1 MQQKIKAII
10 NISNNLYSQ
19 NEIQKSI
26 LLNELI
32 YVKGLVG
39 SGKSYRIASLYKNL
53 NLNFFII
60 LNNSEEASYYL
71 NDFENFL
78 PKDEVLFF
86 PSSFKKEAT
95 QEVYE
100 NSNILSRSEVLK
112 KIKNKT
118 KSKLIV
124 SYSEAIFE
132 KIISQNILNKKTLYF
147 DKVKSFSLD
156 SINELLFKLGFNRVP
171 FVSTPGEF
179 SIRGGILDIYSFSYN
194 HPYRLEF
201 FDDKVER
208 ICSFNIETQ
217 ISISAFENITILPN
231 TSNIDFSKKRNSF
244 FDFFPENTVY
254 IFNDF
259 DRTINSLKK
268 LYANAEKLYKSKKT
282 KDYSPETLFIS
293 DNEIID
299 KIKNKNAILF
309 ESSIYIKKLKKIH
322 VKQYPQ
328 PSFNKK
334 FNFLINHL
342 NNNSD
347 KGFKNIIFCSN
358 ENQAKR
364 FHDIFQEMEVNVKY
378 KTIIKPI
385 YKGFEDEEAKIS
397 FFTDHQI
404 FERYHKYKLRN
415 NYSNFQNLSLKEI
428 NKLNKGDYVTHIDHG
443 IGKFAGLLKI
453 KINNSLQESVKIL
466 YGDSDI
472 LYLSIH
478 SLYKIS
484 KYNGKDGAIPKIY
497 KLGSKAWKNLKIKTK
512 KKVKKIAFD
521 LIKLYAK
528 RKEKIGFAFNPDS
541 YLQWELEASF
551 LFEDTPDQTKTTK
564 DVKTDME
571 SPHPMDRLI
580 CGDVGFGKT
589 EIAIRA
595 AFKAVDNNKQVAV
608 LVPTTILA
616 FQHYNSFL
624 ERLKNFP
631 ITIDYLNRF
640 RSSKEKNQISEK
652 LSLGKIDIIIGTH
665 QIVNNINF
673 KDLGLLI
680 VDEEQKFGVSVKEK
694 LRNLKVNVDVLTL
707 TATPIPRTLQFSLI
721 SARDLSII
729 STPPPNRYPIQ
740 TEIIRFDEKIIK
752 DAIVYEMQRGGQVF
766 FIHNLVSNINEVFE
780 FIERLVPDAKIV
792 IGHGQM
798 DGKKL
803 EKTMLEFIKGKH
815 DVLIA
820 TTIIENGLDV
830 PNANTI
836 FINNA
841 NNFGL
846 SDLHQMR
853 GRVGR
858 SNKKAFCYL
867 IAHENS
873 NITKEASKRI
883 KAIEENSNLGSGI
896 NIAMKDLEIR
906 GAGNLLGADQSGFI
920 NEMGFETYQKIL
932 QEAID
937 ELKEKEFKD
946 LYKSEKI
953 DHQYYV
959 KDIQIDTDLEI
970 LIPDDYISDTSERLS
985 QYQELSKI
993 KDEEK
998 IENFK
1003 IKLQD
1008 RFGEIPIPT
1017 YELIETV
1024 KLKWGLKKI
1033 AIERAVIKNNQFVGY
1048 FINDKNNP
1056 FFNSPIF
1063 SSLISKIQTLNKIVS
1078 IKEKE
1083 TKKGLRLL
1091 LIIDNIKNIK
1101 NLNKLINKLV
1111 SLQ

>member
-78 PKDEVLFF
+78 PNDEVLFF

-95 QEVYE
+95 QDVYE

-217 ISISAFENITILPN
+217 ISINAFENITILPN

-259 DRTINSLKK
+259 DKTIDSLKK
-268 LYANAEKLYKSKKT
+268 LYANAEKLYKSKKRE
-282 KDYSPETLFIS
+282 DYSPESLFIN

-867 IAHENS
+867 ITHENS

-970 LIPDDYISDTSERLS
+970 LIPDDYINDTSERLS

>member
-1 MQQKIKAII
+1 M
-10 NISNNLYSQ
+10 S
-19 NEIQKSI
+19 
-26 LLNELI
+26 NELI
-32 YVKGLVG
+32 HIKGLVG
-39 SGKSYRIASLYKNL
+39 SGKSFRIASAFKKSSH
-53 NLNFFII
+53 NFFII
-60 LNNSEEASYYL
+60 LTNAEEAAYYL
-71 NDFENFL
+71 NDFENIL
-78 PKDEVLFF
+78 SKDKVLFF

-100 NSNILSRSEVLK
+100 NSNILLRSEVLK
-112 KIKNKT
+112 KIKNKN
-118 KSKLIV
+118 KLIV

-132 KIISQNILNKKTLYF
+132 KIISQNTLNKNSLKIDRENT
-147 DKVKSFSLD
+147 FSLD
-156 SINELLFKLGFNRVP
+156 SINELLFKLRFNRVP
-171 FVSTPGEF
+171 FVSSPGEF
-179 SIRGGILDIYSFSYN
+179 SVRGGILDVYSFSYN

-201 FDDKVER
+201 FDDKIER
-208 ICSFNIETQ
+208 ICSFNVETQ
-217 ISISAFENITILPN
+217 LSINAFNSITILPN
-231 TSNIDFSKKRNSF
+231 TSNVDFSNKRDSII
-244 FDFFPENTVY
+244 DFFPKNTVFV
-254 IFNDF
+254 FNDF
-259 DRTINSLKK
+259 DQTMKTLNQ
-268 LYANAEKLYKSKKT
+268 LYIGAEKIYKSKKNN
-282 KDYSPETLFIS
+282 DYSPETLFIN
-293 DNEIID
+293 DFEIID
-299 KIKNKNAILF
+299 KIKNKNAIIF
-309 ESSIYIKKLKKIH
+309 EPSIYIKKLKKI
-322 VKQYPQ
+322 QINQNPQ

-334 FNFLINHL
+334 FNFLIDHL
-342 NNNSD
+342 NKNNE
-347 KGFKNIIFCSN
+347 KGFENIIFCSN

-364 FHDIFQEMEVNVKY
+364 FHDIFQEMETPVNY
-378 KTIIKPI
+378 KTIIKPL
-385 YKGFEDEEAKIS
+385 YKGFEDEEAQIS
-397 FFTDHQI
+397 YFTDHQI
-404 FERYHKYKLRN
+404 FERYHKYKLRK
-415 NYSNFQNLSLKEI
+415 NYSNYKNLSLKEI

-453 KINNSLQESVKIL
+453 EVNNSFQEAIKIL
-466 YGDSDI
+466 YGDSDV

-497 KLGSKAWKNLKIKTK
+497 KLGSKAWKNLKLKTK

-528 RKEKIGFAFNPDS
+528 RKEKIGFSFNPDS

-551 LFEDTPDQTKTTK
+551 LFEDTPDQTKTTN
-564 DVKTDME
+564 DVKSDME

-595 AFKAVDNNKQVAV
+595 AFKAVDNNKQVAI

-616 FQHYNSFL
+616 FQHYNSFS

-631 ITIDYLNRF
+631 ISIEYLNRF
-640 RSSKEKNQISEK
+640 KSSKEKREISEE
-652 LSLGKIDIIIGTH
+652 LSSGKIDILIGTH
-665 QIVNNINF
+665 QIVNNNILF

-680 VDEEQKFGVSVKEK
+680 IDEEQKFGVSVKEK
-694 LRNLKVNVDVLTL
+694 LQNLKVNVDVLTL

-729 STPPPNRYPIQ
+729 TTPPPNRYPIQ
-740 TEIIRFDEKIIK
+740 TEIIRFDENIIK
-752 DAIVYEMQRGGQVF
+752 NAIIYEMQRGGQVF
-766 FIHNLVSNINEVFE
+766 FIHNLVNNISEVFD
-780 FIERLVPDAKIV
+780 FIQRLVPDAKIV
-792 IGHGQM
+792 IAHGQM
-798 DGKKL
+798 EGKKL
-803 EKTMLEFIKGKH
+803 EKTMLEFIKGKY

-867 IAHENS
+867 ITPENS
-873 NITKEASKRI
+873 NMTSEAGKRI
-883 KAIEENSNLGSGI
+883 KAIEQNSSLGSGI

-932 QEAID
+932 QEAIN
-937 ELKEKEFKD
+937 ELKEKEFKE
-946 LYKSEKI
+946 LYKSEKL
-953 DHQYYV
+953 DDPYYV

-970 LIPDDYISDTSERLS
+970 LIPDNYVSNTTERLS
-985 QYQELSKI
+985 LYQELSTI
-993 KDEEK
+993 NDEDTLG
-998 IENFK
+998 NFK
-1003 IKLQD
+1003 LKLKD
-1008 RFGEIPIPT
+1008 RFGVLPSSTI
-1017 YELIETV
+1017 ELIETI
-1024 KLKWGLKKI
+1024 KLKWILKKI
-1033 AIERAVIKNNQFVGY
+1033 AIEKIVIKKNKFVGY
-1048 FINDKNNP
+1048 FINDQNNP
-1056 FFNSPIF
+1056 FFNSTIF
-1063 SSLISKIQTLNKIVS
+1063 SNLISKIQNLNKIVT

-1091 LIIDNIKNIK
+1091 LIINNIKNIK
-1101 NLNKLINKLV
+1101 KLNEIINKLI
-1111 SLQ
+1111 SL

>member
-39 SGKSYRIASLYKNL
+39 SGKSYRIASLFKNL

-60 LNNSEEASYYL
+60 LNSSEEASYYL

-95 QEVYE
+95 QDIYE

-171 FVSTPGEF
+171 FVSSPGEF

-217 ISISAFENITILPN
+217 ISINAFDHITILPN

-259 DRTINSLKK
+259 DKTINSLKK
-268 LYANAEKLYKSKKT
+268 LYSNAEKLYKSKKIE
-282 KDYSPETLFIS
+282 DYLPESLFIN

-322 VKQYPQ
+322 IKQYPQ

-364 FHDIFQEMEVNVKY
+364 FHDIFQEIEINVKY
-378 KTIIKPI
+378 ETIIKPI

-867 IAHENS
+867 ITHENS

-953 DHQYYV
+953 HHQYYV

-970 LIPDDYISDTSERLS
+970 LIPDDYINDTSERLS

-1048 FINDKNNP
+1048 FINDKNNS

-1101 NLNKLINKLV
+1101 KLNKLINKLL
-1111 SLQ
+1111 SL

>member
-1 MQQKIKAII
+1 LQQKIKAII
-10 NISNNLYSQ
+10 NISNNLNSQ

-39 SGKSYRIASLYKNL
+39 SGKSYRIASLFKNL

-60 LNNSEEASYYL
+60 LNSSEEASYYL

-95 QEVYE
+95 QDIYE

-171 FVSTPGEF
+171 FVSSPGEF

-217 ISISAFENITILPN
+217 ISINAFDHITILPN
-231 TSNIDFSKKRNSF
+231 TSNIDFSKKRSSF

-259 DRTINSLKK
+259 DKTINSLKK
-268 LYANAEKLYKSKKT
+268 LYSNAEKLYKSKKIE
-282 KDYSPETLFIS
+282 DYLPESLFIN
-293 DNEIID
+293 DNEIIN

-309 ESSIYIKKLKKIH
+309 EQSIYIKKLKKIH
-322 VKQYPQ
+322 IKQYPQ

-364 FHDIFQEMEVNVKY
+364 FHDIFQEIEINVKY
-378 KTIIKPI
+378 ETIIKPI

-867 IAHENS
+867 ITHENS

-953 DHQYYV
+953 HHQYYV

-970 LIPDDYISDTSERLS
+970 LIPDDYISDTSERLY

-1048 FINDKNNP
+1048 FINDKNNS

-1111 SLQ
+1111 NLQ

>member
-1 MQQKIKAII
+1 M
-10 NISNNLYSQ
+10 
-19 NEIQKSI
+19 
-26 LLNELI
+26 NELI

-95 QEVYE
+95 QDVYE

-147 DKVKSFSLD
+147 DKVESFSLD

-217 ISISAFENITILPN
+217 ISINAFENITILPN

-259 DRTINSLKK
+259 DKTITSLKK
-268 LYANAEKLYKSKKT
+268 LYANAENIYKSQKRE
-282 KDYSPETLFIS
+282 DYSPESLFIN

-466 YGDSDI
+466 YGDNDI

-595 AFKAVDNNKQVAV
+595 AFKAVDNNKQVAI

-803 EKTMLEFIKGKH
+803 EKTMLEFIRGKH

-920 NEMGFETYQKIL
+920 NQMGFETYQKIL

-970 LIPDDYISDTSERLS
+970 LIPDDYINDTSERLS

-1063 SSLISKIQTLNKIVS
+1063 SSLISKIQTLNKIVL

-1111 SLQ
+1111 NLQ

>member
-78 PKDEVLFF
+78 PNDEVLFF

-217 ISISAFENITILPN
+217 ISINAFENITILPN

-259 DRTINSLKK
+259 DKTINSLKK
-268 LYANAEKLYKSKKT
+268 LYANAEKLFKSKKRE
-282 KDYSPETLFIS
+282 DYSPESLFIN

-342 NNNSD
+342 NNNSN

-484 KYNGKDGAIPKIY
+484 KYNGKDGVIPKIY

-867 IAHENS
+867 ITHENS

-970 LIPDDYISDTSERLS
+970 LIPDDYINDTSERLS

>member
-1 MQQKIKAII
+1 M
-10 NISNNLYSQ
+10 S
-19 NEIQKSI
+19 
-26 LLNELI
+26 NELI
-32 YVKGLVG
+32 YIKGLVG
-39 SGKSYRIASLYKNL
+39 SGKSYRIASLFKKSSND
-53 NLNFFII
+53 FFVI
-60 LNNSEEASYYL
+60 LNNQEEATYYL
-71 NDFENFL
+71 NDFENIL
-78 PKDEVLFF
+78 SKDEVLFF

-95 QEVYE
+95 QEIYE
-100 NSNILSRSEVLK
+100 NSNILLRSEVLK
-112 KIKNKT
+112 KIKNKN
-118 KSKLIV
+118 KSRLIV

-132 KIISQNILNKKTLYF
+132 KIISQNTLNKKSL
-147 DKVKSFSLD
+147 KINKEKSFSLD

-179 SIRGGILDIYSFSYN
+179 SIRGGILDIFSFSYN

-201 FDDKVER
+201 FDNKIER
-208 ICSFNIETQ
+208 ICSFNVETQ
-217 ISISAFENITILPN
+217 LSINAFDSITIIPN
-231 TSNIDFSKKRNSF
+231 TSNIDFSNKRDSIIDF
-244 FDFFPENTVY
+244 FDENTLYV
-254 IFNDF
+254 FNDF
-259 DRTINSLKK
+259 DQTMKILNQ
-268 LYANAEKLYKSKKT
+268 LYSGAEKIYNSKINN
-282 KDYSPETLFIS
+282 DHAPETLFINDS
-293 DNEIID
+293 EIIE
-299 KIKNKNAILF
+299 KIKNKNTIIF
-309 ESSIYIKKLKKIH
+309 EPSFHIKKIKKI
-322 VKQYPQ
+322 QINQNPQ

-334 FNFLINHL
+334 FNLLIDHL

-347 KGFKNIIFCSN
+347 KGFENVIFCSN

-364 FHDIFQEMEVNVKY
+364 FHDIFQEMEIPVKY
-378 KTIIKPI
+378 KTIIKPL
-385 YKGFEDEEAKIS
+385 YKGFEDEEAQIS

-415 NYSNFQNLSLKEI
+415 NYSNYQNLSLKEI

-453 KINNSLQESVKIL
+453 EVNNSFQEAVKIL

-497 KLGSKAWKNLKIKTK
+497 KLGSKVWKNLKINTK

-528 RKEKIGFAFNPDS
+528 RKEKIGFSFNPDS
-541 YLQWELEASF
+541 SLQWELEASF
-551 LFEDTPDQTKTTK
+551 LFEDTPDQTKTTN
-564 DVKTDME
+564 DVKSDME
-571 SPHPMDRLI
+571 SPNPMDRLI

-616 FQHYNSFL
+616 FQHYNSFS
-624 ERLKNFP
+624 ERLKDFP
-631 ITIDYLNRF
+631 ITVDYLNRF
-640 RSSKEKNQISEK
+640 RSSKEKKDISEK
-652 LSLGKIDIIIGTH
+652 LTSGKIDILIGTH
-665 QIVNNINF
+665 QIVNNIFF

-694 LRNLKVNVDVLTL
+694 LRNLKINVDVLTL

-729 STPPPNRYPIQ
+729 TTPPPNRYPIQ
-740 TEIIRFDEKIIK
+740 TEIIRFDENIIK
-752 DAIVYEMQRGGQVF
+752 EAIIYEMQRGGQVF
-766 FIHNLVSNINEVFE
+766 FIHNLVNNISEVFE
-780 FIERLVPDAKIV
+780 FIQRLVPEAKIV

-798 DGKKL
+798 QGKKL
-803 EKTMLEFIKGKH
+803 EKTMLEFIIGKH

-867 IAHENS
+867 ITPENS
-873 NITKEASKRI
+873 NMTKEASKRI
-883 KAIEENSNLGSGI
+883 KAIEENSNLGAGI

-932 QEAID
+932 KEAID
-937 ELKEKEFKD
+937 ELKEKEFKE
-946 LYKSEKI
+946 LYKSEKL
-953 DHQYYV
+953 DHPYYI

-970 LIPDDYISDTSERLS
+970 LIPDNYINDTTERLS
-985 QYQELSKI
+985 LYQELSVINDK
-993 KDEEK
+993 ENL
-998 IENFK
+998 ENFK
-1003 IKLQD
+1003 LKLKD
-1008 RFGEIPIPT
+1008 RFGIIPNET
-1017 YELIETV
+1017 NELIETI
-1024 KLKWGLKKI
+1024 KLKWILRKI
-1033 AIERAVIKNNQFVGY
+1033 AIEKIVIKKNQFIGY
-1048 FINDKNNP
+1048 FINNQNNP
-1056 FFNSPIF
+1056 FFSSNIF
-1063 SSLISKIQTLNKIVS
+1063 SNLISKIQNQNKVVR

-1091 LIIDNIKNIK
+1091 LIIDNIENIK
-1101 NLNKLINKLV
+1101 NLNKVINNLL
-1111 SLQ
+1111 SS

>member
-78 PKDEVLFF
+78 PNDEVLFF

-259 DRTINSLKK
+259 DKTINSLKK
-268 LYANAEKLYKSKKT
+268 LYANAEKLFKSKKRE
-282 KDYSPETLFIS
+282 DYSPESLFIN

-512 KKVKKIAFD
+512 KKVKQIAFD

-867 IAHENS
+867 ITSENS

-970 LIPDDYISDTSERLS
+970 LIPDDYINDTSERLS

-1056 FFNSPIF
+1056 FFSSPIF

-1101 NLNKLINKLV
+1101 NLNKLINKLL

>member
-10 NISNNLYSQ
+10 NISNNLNSQ

-39 SGKSYRIASLYKNL
+39 SGKSYRIASLFKNL

-60 LNNSEEASYYL
+60 LNSSEEASYYL

-95 QEVYE
+95 QDIYE

-171 FVSTPGEF
+171 FVSSPGEF

-217 ISISAFENITILPN
+217 ISINAFDHITILPN
-231 TSNIDFSKKRNSF
+231 TSNIDFSKKRSSF

-259 DRTINSLKK
+259 DKTINSLKK
-268 LYANAEKLYKSKKT
+268 LYSNAEKLYKSKKIE
-282 KDYSPETLFIS
+282 DYLPESLFIN
-293 DNEIID
+293 DNEIIN

-309 ESSIYIKKLKKIH
+309 EQSIYIKKLKKIH
-322 VKQYPQ
+322 IKQYPQ

-364 FHDIFQEMEVNVKY
+364 FHDIFQEIEINVKY
-378 KTIIKPI
+378 ETIIKPI

-867 IAHENS
+867 ITHENS

-953 DHQYYV
+953 HHQYYV

-970 LIPDDYISDTSERLS
+970 LIPDDYISDTSERLY

-1048 FINDKNNP
+1048 FINDKNNS

-1101 NLNKLINKLV
+1101 KLNKLINKLL
-1111 SLQ
+1111 SL

>member
-78 PKDEVLFF
+78 PNDEVLFF

-95 QEVYE
+95 QDVYE

-171 FVSTPGEF
+171 FVSNPGEF

-217 ISISAFENITILPN
+217 ISINAFENITILPN

-259 DRTINSLKK
+259 DKTINSLKK
-268 LYANAEKLYKSKKT
+268 LYANAEKLYKSKKRE
-282 KDYSPETLFIS
+282 DYSPENLFIN

-521 LIKLYAK
+521 LIKIYAK

-766 FIHNLVSNINEVFE
+766 FIHNLVSNINEVSE

-867 IAHENS
+867 ITNENS

-970 LIPDDYISDTSERLS
+970 LIPDDYINDTSERLS

-1111 SLQ
+1111 NLQ

>member
-1 MQQKIKAII
+1 LQQKIKAII

-39 SGKSYRIASLYKNL
+39 SGKSYRIASLFKNL

-95 QEVYE
+95 QDVYE

-118 KSKLIV
+118 KSRLIV

-156 SINELLFKLGFNRVP
+156 SINEILFKLGFNRVP

-217 ISISAFENITILPN
+217 ISINAFENITILPN

-259 DRTINSLKK
+259 DKTIDSLKK
-268 LYANAEKLYKSKKT
+268 LYANAEKLYKSKEREN
-282 KDYSPETLFIS
+282 YSPESLFIN

-521 LIKLYAK
+521 LIKIYAK

-867 IAHENS
+867 ITHENS

-937 ELKEKEFKD
+937 EIKEKEFKD

-970 LIPDDYISDTSERLS
+970 LIPDDYINDTSERLS

-1091 LIIDNIKNIK
+1091 LIINNIKNIK

-1111 SLQ
+1111 GLQ

>member
-1 MQQKIKAII
+1 M
-10 NISNNLYSQ
+10 S
-19 NEIQKSI
+19 
-26 LLNELI
+26 NELI
-32 YVKGLVG
+32 YIKGLVG
-39 SGKSYRIASLYKNL
+39 SGKSFRIASLFKKSN
-53 NLNFFII
+53 NDFFII
-60 LNNSEEASYYL
+60 LNNQEEANYYL
-71 NDFENFL
+71 NDFENIL
-78 PKDEVLFF
+78 SKNEVLFF

-100 NSNILSRSEVLK
+100 NSNIVMRSEVLK
-112 KIKNKT
+112 NINNKN

-132 KIISQNILNKKTLYF
+132 KIVSQNTLNNKSVYF
-147 DKVKSFSLD
+147 DKLKHFSLD

-179 SIRGGILDIYSFSYN
+179 SIRGGILDVYSFSYN

-201 FDDKVER
+201 FDDKIER
-208 ICSFNIETQ
+208 ICSFNVENQ
-217 ISISAFENITILPN
+217 LSINAFENITILPN
-231 TSNIDFSKKRNSF
+231 TSNIDFSNKRYSI

-254 IFNDF
+254 VFNDF
-259 DRTINSLKK
+259 DKTINSLEK
-268 LYANAEKLYKSKKT
+268 LYTNAEKIYKSKKSE
-282 KDYSPETLFIS
+282 DYLPKSLFINDS
-293 DNEIID
+293 EIIE
-299 KIKNKNAILF
+299 KIKNKNAIIF
-309 ESSIYIKKLKKIH
+309 EPSIHINKIKKI
-322 VKQYPQ
+322 QINQNPQ

-334 FNFLINHL
+334 FNLLIDHL
-342 NNNSD
+342 NNNSR
-347 KGFKNIIFCSN
+347 KGFENIIFCSN

-364 FHDIFQEMEVNVKY
+364 FHDIFQEMEIPVKY
-378 KTIIKPI
+378 KTIIKPL
-385 YKGFEDEEAKIS
+385 YKGFEDEEAQIS

-415 NYSNFQNLSLKEI
+415 NYSNYQNLTLKEI
-428 NKLNKGDYVTHIDHG
+428 NKLNKGDYITHIDHG

-453 KINNSLQESVKIL
+453 EVNNSFQEAIKIL
-466 YGDSDI
+466 YADSDI

-497 KLGSKAWKNLKIKTK
+497 KLGSKAWKNLKLNTK

-528 RKEKIGFAFNPDS
+528 RKEKIGFSFNPDS
-541 YLQWELEASF
+541 SLQWELEASF
-551 LFEDTPDQTKTTK
+551 LFEDTPDQTKATN
-564 DVKTDME
+564 DVKLDME

-616 FQHYNSFL
+616 FQHYNSFS
-624 ERLKNFP
+624 ERLKDLP

-640 RSSKEKNQISEK
+640 RSLKDKKEIAEK
-652 LSLGKIDIIIGTH
+652 LNIGKIDILIGTH
-665 QIVNNINF
+665 QIVNNILF

-729 STPPPNRYPIQ
+729 TTPPPNRYPIQ
-740 TEIIRFDEKIIK
+740 TEIIRFDENIIK
-752 DAIVYEMQRGGQVF
+752 KAIIYEMQRGGQVF
-766 FIHNLVSNINEVFE
+766 FIHNLVSNISEVFE
-780 FIERLVPDAKIV
+780 FIQRLVPDAKIV

-798 DGKKL
+798 QGKKL

-867 IAHENS
+867 ITPKNS
-873 NITKEASKRI
+873 NMTSEASKRI

-937 ELKEKEFKD
+937 ELKEKEFKE
-946 LYKSEKI
+946 LYKLEKLN
-953 DHQYYV
+953 DPYYI

-970 LIPDDYISDTSERLS
+970 LIPDNYVNDTTERLS
-985 QYQELSKI
+985 LYQELSVINDK
-993 KDEEK
+993 ENL
-998 IENFK
+998 ENFK
-1003 IKLQD
+1003 LKLKD
-1008 RFGEIPIPT
+1008 RFGTIPNET
-1017 YELIETV
+1017 VELIEMI
-1024 KLKWGLKKI
+1024 KLKWILKKI
-1033 AIERAVIKNNQFVGY
+1033 AIEKIVIKKNQFTGYFVNNQNNQF
-1048 FINDKNNP
+1048 
-1056 FFNSPIF
+1056 FNSNIF
-1063 SSLISKIQTLNKIVS
+1063 SNLILKIQNQNKGFR

-1091 LIIDNIKNIK
+1091 LIIDNIANIK
-1101 NLNKLINKLV
+1101 KLNNIINNLLG
-1111 SLQ
+1111 S

>member
-78 PKDEVLFF
+78 PNDEVLFF

-95 QEVYE
+95 QDVYE

-217 ISISAFENITILPN
+217 ISINAFENITILPN

-259 DRTINSLKK
+259 DKTINSLKK
-268 LYANAEKLYKSKKT
+268 LYANAEKLFKSKKRE
-282 KDYSPETLFIS
+282 DYSPESLFIN

-453 KINNSLQESVKIL
+453 KINNTLQESVKIL

-484 KYNGKDGAIPKIY
+484 KYNGKDGVIPKIY

-867 IAHENS
+867 ITHENS

-970 LIPDDYISDTSERLS
+970 LIPDDYINDTSERLS

>member
-1 MQQKIKAII
+1 M
-10 NISNNLYSQ
+10 S
-19 NEIQKSI
+19 
-26 LLNELI
+26 NELI
-32 YVKGLVG
+32 YIKGLVG
-39 SGKSYRIASLYKNL
+39 SGKSFRIASLFKKSN
-53 NLNFFII
+53 NDFFII
-60 LNNSEEASYYL
+60 LNNQEEANYYL
-71 NDFENFL
+71 NDFENIL
-78 PKDEVLFF
+78 SKNEVLFF

-100 NSNILSRSEVLK
+100 NSNILLRSEVLK
-112 KIKNKT
+112 NINNKN

-132 KIISQNILNKKTLYF
+132 KIVSQNTLNNKSVYF
-147 DKVKSFSLD
+147 DKIKPFSLD
-156 SINELLFKLGFNRVP
+156 SINELLFELGFNRVP

-179 SIRGGILDIYSFSYN
+179 SIRGGILDVYSFSYN

-201 FDDKVER
+201 FDDKIER
-208 ICSFNIETQ
+208 ICSFNVENQ
-217 ISISAFENITILPN
+217 LSINAFENITILPN
-231 TSNIDFSKKRNSF
+231 TSNIDFSNKRYSI

-254 IFNDF
+254 VFNDF
-259 DRTINSLKK
+259 DKTINSLEK
-268 LYANAEKLYKSKKT
+268 LYANAEKIYKSKKSE
-282 KDYSPETLFIS
+282 DYLPKSLFINDS
-293 DNEIID
+293 EIIE
-299 KIKNKNAILF
+299 KIKNKNAIIF
-309 ESSIYIKKLKKIH
+309 EPSIHINKIKKI
-322 VKQYPQ
+322 QINQNPQ

-334 FNFLINHL
+334 FNLLIDHL
-342 NNNSD
+342 NNNSR
-347 KGFKNIIFCSN
+347 KGFENIIFCSN

-364 FHDIFQEMEVNVKY
+364 FHDIFQEMEIPVKY
-378 KTIIKPI
+378 KTIIKPL
-385 YKGFEDEEAKIS
+385 YKGFEDEEAQIS

-415 NYSNFQNLSLKEI
+415 NYSNYQNLTLKEI
-428 NKLNKGDYVTHIDHG
+428 NKLNKGDYITHIDHG

-453 KINNSLQESVKIL
+453 EVNNSFQEAIKIL
-466 YGDSDI
+466 YADSDI

-497 KLGSKAWKNLKIKTK
+497 KLGSKAWKNLKLNTK

-528 RKEKIGFAFNPDS
+528 RKEKIGFSFNPDS
-541 YLQWELEASF
+541 SLQWELEASF
-551 LFEDTPDQTKTTK
+551 LFEDTPDQTKATN
-564 DVKTDME
+564 DVKLDME

-616 FQHYNSFL
+616 FQHYNSFS
-624 ERLKNFP
+624 ERLKDLP

-640 RSSKEKNQISEK
+640 RSLKDKKEIAEK
-652 LSLGKIDIIIGTH
+652 LNIGKIDILIGTH
-665 QIVNNINF
+665 QIVNNMLF

-729 STPPPNRYPIQ
+729 TTPPPNRYPIQ
-740 TEIIRFDEKIIK
+740 TEIIRFDENIIK
-752 DAIVYEMQRGGQVF
+752 KAIIYEMQRGGQVF
-766 FIHNLVSNINEVFE
+766 FIHNLVSNISEVFE
-780 FIERLVPDAKIV
+780 FIQRLVPDAKIV

-798 DGKKL
+798 QGKKL

-867 IAHENS
+867 ITPKNS
-873 NITKEASKRI
+873 NMTSEASKRI

-937 ELKEKEFKD
+937 ELKEKEFKE
-946 LYKSEKI
+946 LYKLEKL
-953 DHQYYV
+953 DDPYYI

-970 LIPDDYISDTSERLS
+970 LIPDNYVNDTTERLS
-985 QYQELSKI
+985 LYQELSVINDK
-993 KDEEK
+993 ENL
-998 IENFK
+998 ENFK
-1003 IKLQD
+1003 LKLKD
-1008 RFGEIPIPT
+1008 RFGTIPNET
-1017 YELIETV
+1017 DELIEMI
-1024 KLKWGLKKI
+1024 KLKWILKKI
-1033 AIERAVIKNNQFVGY
+1033 AIEKIVIKKNQFIGYFVNNQNNQF
-1048 FINDKNNP
+1048 
-1056 FFNSPIF
+1056 FNSNIF
-1063 SSLISKIQTLNKIVS
+1063 SNLILKIQNQNKGFR

-1091 LIIDNIKNIK
+1091 LIIDNIANIK
-1101 NLNKLINKLV
+1101 KLNNIINNLLG
-1111 SLQ
+1111 S

>member
-1 MQQKIKAII
+1 M
-10 NISNNLYSQ
+10 S
-19 NEIQKSI
+19 
-26 LLNELI
+26 NELI
-32 YVKGLVG
+32 YIKGLVG
-39 SGKSYRIASLYKNL
+39 SGKSFRIASLFKKSN
-53 NLNFFII
+53 NDFFII
-60 LNNSEEASYYL
+60 LNNQEEANYYL
-71 NDFENFL
+71 NDFENIL
-78 PKDEVLFF
+78 SKNEVLFF

-100 NSNILSRSEVLK
+100 NSNILLRSEVLK
-112 KIKNKT
+112 NINNKN

-132 KIISQNILNKKTLYF
+132 KIVSQNTLNNKSVYF
-147 DKVKSFSLD
+147 DKIKPFSLD
-156 SINELLFKLGFNRVP
+156 SINELLFELGFNRVP

-179 SIRGGILDIYSFSYN
+179 SIRGGILDVYSFSYN

-201 FDDKVER
+201 FDDKIER
-208 ICSFNIETQ
+208 ICSFNVENQ
-217 ISISAFENITILPN
+217 LSINAFENITILPN
-231 TSNIDFSKKRNSF
+231 TSNIDFSNKRYSI

-254 IFNDF
+254 VFNDF
-259 DRTINSLKK
+259 DKTINSLEK
-268 LYANAEKLYKSKKT
+268 LYANAEKIYKSKKSE
-282 KDYSPETLFIS
+282 DYLPKSLFINDS
-293 DNEIID
+293 EIIE
-299 KIKNKNAILF
+299 KIKNKNAIIF
-309 ESSIYIKKLKKIH
+309 EPSIHINKIKKI
-322 VKQYPQ
+322 QINQNPQ

-334 FNFLINHL
+334 FNLLIDHL
-342 NNNSD
+342 NNNSR
-347 KGFKNIIFCSN
+347 KGFENIIFCSN

-364 FHDIFQEMEVNVKY
+364 FHDIFQEMEIPVKY
-378 KTIIKPI
+378 KTIIKPL
-385 YKGFEDEEAKIS
+385 YKGFEDEEAQIS

-415 NYSNFQNLSLKEI
+415 NYSNYQNLTLKEI
-428 NKLNKGDYVTHIDHG
+428 NKLNKGDYITHIDHG

-453 KINNSLQESVKIL
+453 EVNNSFQEAIKIL
-466 YGDSDI
+466 YADSDI

-497 KLGSKAWKNLKIKTK
+497 KLGSKAWKNLKLNTK

-528 RKEKIGFAFNPDS
+528 RKEKIGFSFNPDS
-541 YLQWELEASF
+541 SLQWELEASF
-551 LFEDTPDQTKTTK
+551 LFEDTPDQTKATN
-564 DVKTDME
+564 DVKLDME

-616 FQHYNSFL
+616 FQHYNSFS
-624 ERLKNFP
+624 ERLKDLP

-640 RSSKEKNQISEK
+640 RSLKDKKEIAEK
-652 LSLGKIDIIIGTH
+652 LNIGKIDILIGTH
-665 QIVNNINF
+665 QIVNNMLF

-729 STPPPNRYPIQ
+729 TTPPPNRYPIQ
-740 TEIIRFDEKIIK
+740 TEIIRFDENIIK
-752 DAIVYEMQRGGQVF
+752 KAIIYEMQRGGQVF
-766 FIHNLVSNINEVFE
+766 FIHNLVSNISEVFE
-780 FIERLVPDAKIV
+780 FIQRLVPDAKIV

-798 DGKKL
+798 QGKKL

-867 IAHENS
+867 ITPKNS
-873 NITKEASKRI
+873 NMTSEASKRI

-937 ELKEKEFKD
+937 ELKEKEFKE
-946 LYKSEKI
+946 LYKLKKL
-953 DHQYYV
+953 DDPYYI

-970 LIPDDYISDTSERLS
+970 LIPDNYVNDTTERLS
-985 QYQELSKI
+985 LYQELSVINDK
-993 KDEEK
+993 ENL
-998 IENFK
+998 ENFK
-1003 IKLQD
+1003 LKLKD
-1008 RFGEIPIPT
+1008 RFGTIPNET
-1017 YELIETV
+1017 DELIEMI
-1024 KLKWGLKKI
+1024 KLKWILKKI
-1033 AIERAVIKNNQFVGY
+1033 AIEKIVIKKNQFIGYFVNNQNNQF
-1048 FINDKNNP
+1048 
-1056 FFNSPIF
+1056 FNSNIF
-1063 SSLISKIQTLNKIVS
+1063 SNLILKIQNQNKGFR

-1091 LIIDNIKNIK
+1091 LIIDNIANIK
-1101 NLNKLINKLV
+1101 KLNNIINNLLG
-1111 SLQ
+1111 S

>member
-26 LLNELI
+26 LLNELVYI
-32 YVKGLVG
+32 KGLVG

-78 PKDEVLFF
+78 PNDEVLFF

-259 DRTINSLKK
+259 DKTINSLKK
-268 LYANAEKLYKSKKT
+268 LYANAEKLFKSKKR
-282 KDYSPETLFIS
+282 KDYSPESLFIN

-541 YLQWELEASF
+541 HLQWELEASF

-766 FIHNLVSNINEVFE
+766 FIHNLVSNINEVSE

-867 IAHENS
+867 ITHENS

-970 LIPDDYISDTSERLS
+970 LIPDDYINDTSERLS

-1056 FFNSPIF
+1056 FFSSPIF
-1063 SSLISKIQTLNKIVS
+1063 SNLISKIQTLNKIVS

-1111 SLQ
+1111 NLQ

>member
-1 MQQKIKAII
+1 M
-10 NISNNLYSQ
+10 S
-19 NEIQKSI
+19 
-26 LLNELI
+26 NELI
-32 YVKGLVG
+32 YIKGLVG
-39 SGKSYRIASLYKNL
+39 SGKSFRISSLYKSS

-60 LNNSEEASYYL
+60 LNNLEQASYYL

-78 PKDEVLFF
+78 PKDDVLFF
-86 PSSFKKEAT
+86 PSSFKKEVT
-95 QEVYE
+95 QEVYD
-100 NSNILSRSEVLK
+100 NSNILLRSDVLK

-132 KIISQNILNKKTLYF
+132 KIVSQKTLDKKTLYI
-147 DKVKSFSLD
+147 DKEKSYSLD
-156 SINELLFKLGFNRVP
+156 SINELLFELGFSRVP

-208 ICSFNIETQ
+208 ICSFNVENQ
-217 ISISAFENITILPN
+217 LSINAFENLSILPN
-231 TSNIDFSKKRNSF
+231 TSNIDFSKQRHSIV
-244 FDFFPENTVY
+244 DFFPENTVY
-254 IFNDF
+254 VFNDF
-259 DRTINSLKK
+259 DKTINSLKK
-268 LYANAEKLYKSKKT
+268 LYANAKRINKT
-282 KDYSPETLFIS
+282 KEGQLPESLFIN
-293 DNEIID
+293 DIEIID

-309 ESSIYIKKLKKIH
+309 ESSIHIKKIKKIDI
-322 VKQYPQ
+322 KQYPQ

-334 FNFLINHL
+334 FDFLINHL
-342 NNNSD
+342 DNNTN
-347 KGFKNIIFCSN
+347 KGFNNIIFCSN

-364 FHDIFQEMEVNVKY
+364 FDDIFEEMEVNVKY
-378 KTIIKPI
+378 KTIVKPI
-385 YKGFEDEEAKIS
+385 YKGFEDEEAKVS
-397 FFTDHQI
+397 FFSDHQI

-415 NYSNFQNLSLKEI
+415 NYSNYQNLSLKEI

-453 KINNSLQESVKIL
+453 EVNNNFQEAVKIL

-497 KLGSKAWKNLKIKTK
+497 KLGSKAWKNLKLNTK

-528 RKEKIGFAFNPDS
+528 RKEKIGFSFDPDS
-541 YLQWELEASF
+541 SLQWELEASF
-551 LFEDTPDQTKTTK
+551 LFEDTPDQTKTTN
-564 DVKTDME
+564 DVKSDME

-616 FQHYNSFL
+616 FQHYNSFS
-624 ERLKNFP
+624 ERLKDFP

-640 RSSKEKNQISEK
+640 RSLKEKKEISEK
-652 LSLGKIDIIIGTH
+652 LTSGKIDILIGTH
-665 QIVNNINF
+665 QIVNNILF

-729 STPPPNRYPIQ
+729 TTPPPNRYPIQ
-740 TEIIRFDEKIIK
+740 TEIIRFDENIIK
-752 DAIVYEMQRGGQVF
+752 DAIIYEMQRGGQVF
-766 FIHNLVSNINEVFE
+766 FIHNLVNNISEVFE
-780 FIERLVPDAKIV
+780 FIQRLVPDAKIV
-792 IGHGQM
+792 IGHGKMQ
-798 DGKKL
+798 GKKL

-867 IAHENS
+867 ITPENS
-873 NITKEASKRI
+873 NMTKEASKRI

-937 ELKEKEFKD
+937 ELKEKEFKE

-953 DHQYYV
+953 DDPYYI

-970 LIPDDYISDTSERLS
+970 LIPDNYINDTTERLS
-985 QYQELSKI
+985 LYQELSIINDK
-993 KDEEK
+993 ENL
-998 IENFK
+998 ENFK
-1003 IKLQD
+1003 LKLKD
-1008 RFGEIPIPT
+1008 RFGAVPNET
-1017 YELIETV
+1017 NELIETI
-1024 KLKWGLKKI
+1024 KLKWILKKI
-1033 AIERAVIKNNQFVGY
+1033 AIEKIIIKKNQFVGY
-1048 FINDKNNP
+1048 FINNQNNP
-1056 FFNSPIF
+1056 FFNSNIF
-1063 SSLISKIQTLNKIVS
+1063 SNLISKIQNQNKVVR

-1091 LIIDNIKNIK
+1091 LIIDNIENIK
-1101 NLNKLINKLV
+1101 KLNEVINKLL
-1111 SLQ
+1111 SS

>member
-1 MQQKIKAII
+1 M
-10 NISNNLYSQ
+10 SN
-19 NEIQKSI
+19 EF
-26 LLNELI
+26 I
-32 YVKGLVG
+32 YIKGLVG
-39 SGKSYRIASLYKNL
+39 SGKSYRIASLFKKSRNDFL
-53 NLNFFII
+53 II
-60 LNNSEEASYYL
+60 LNNQEEATYYL
-71 NDFENFL
+71 NDFENIL
-78 PKDEVLFF
+78 SNDEVLFF

-95 QEVYE
+95 QEIYQ
-100 NSNILSRSEVLK
+100 NSNILLRSEVLK
-112 KIKNKT
+112 KIKNNNNPR
-118 KSKLIV
+118 LVV

-132 KIISQNILNKKTLYF
+132 KIISQSTLNKKSL
-147 DKVKSFSLD
+147 KINREKSFSLD

-179 SIRGGILDIYSFSYN
+179 SIRGGILDIFSFSYN

-201 FDDKVER
+201 FDDKIER
-208 ICSFNIETQ
+208 ICSFDVETQ
-217 ISISAFENITILPN
+217 LSINALDSITIIPN
-231 TSNIDFSKKRNSF
+231 TSNIDFSNKRDSLI
-244 FDFFPENTVY
+244 DFFHKNTVY
-254 IFNDF
+254 VFNDF
-259 DRTINSLKK
+259 DQTMKILNQ
-268 LYANAEKLYKSKKT
+268 LYSGAEKNYKSKINN
-282 KDYSPETLFIS
+282 DHAPETLFINDS
-293 DNEIID
+293 EIIE
-299 KIKNKNAILF
+299 KIKNKTVIIF
-309 ESSIYIKKLKKIH
+309 ENSFHIKKLKKIEIN
-322 VKQYPQ
+322 QNPQ

-334 FNFLINHL
+334 FNLLIDHL
-342 NNNSD
+342 NRNTY
-347 KGFKNIIFCSN
+347 KGFENVIFCSN

-364 FHDIFQEMEVNVKY
+364 FHDIFQEMEIPVKY
-378 KTIIKPI
+378 KTIIKPL
-385 YKGFEDEEAKIS
+385 YKGFEDEEAQIS

-415 NYSNFQNLSLKEI
+415 NYSNYQNLSLKEI

-453 KINNSLQESVKIL
+453 EVNNSFQEAVKIL

-484 KYNGKDGAIPKIY
+484 KYNGKDGTIPKIY
-497 KLGSKAWKNLKIKTK
+497 KLGSKAWKNLKLNTK

-528 RKEKIGFAFNPDS
+528 RKEKIGFSFNLDS
-541 YLQWELEASF
+541 SLQWELEASF
-551 LFEDTPDQTKTTK
+551 LFEDTPDQTKTTN
-564 DVKTDME
+564 DVKSDME

-616 FQHYNSFL
+616 FQHFNSFS
-624 ERLKNFP
+624 ERLKDFP
-631 ITIDYLNRF
+631 ITVDYLNRF
-640 RSSKEKNQISEK
+640 RSLKEKKDISEK
-652 LSLGKIDIIIGTH
+652 LTSGKIDILIGTH
-665 QIVNNINF
+665 QIVNNILF

-694 LRNLKVNVDVLTL
+694 LRNLKINVDVLTL

-729 STPPPNRYPIQ
+729 TTPPPNRYPIQ
-740 TEIIRFDEKIIK
+740 TEIIRFDENIIK
-752 DAIVYEMQRGGQVF
+752 EAIIYEMQRGGQVF
-766 FIHNLVSNINEVFE
+766 FIHNLVNNISEVFE
-780 FIERLVPDAKIV
+780 FIQRLVPDAKIV

-798 DGKKL
+798 QGKKL

-867 IAHENS
+867 ITPENS
-873 NITKEASKRI
+873 NMTKEATKRI
-883 KAIEENSNLGSGI
+883 KAIEENSNLGAGI

-932 QEAID
+932 KEAID
-937 ELKEKEFKD
+937 ELKEKEFKG
-946 LYKSEKI
+946 LYKSEKL
-953 DHQYYV
+953 DHPYFI

-970 LIPDDYISDTSERLS
+970 LIPDNYINDTTERLS
-985 QYQELSKI
+985 LYQELSIINDK
-993 KDEEK
+993 ENL
-998 IENFK
+998 ENFK
-1003 IKLQD
+1003 LKLKD
-1008 RFGEIPIPT
+1008 RFGKIPYETI
-1017 YELIETV
+1017 ELIETI
-1024 KLKWGLKKI
+1024 KLKWILKKI
-1033 AIERAVIKNNQFVGY
+1033 AIEKIVIKKNQFIGY
-1048 FINDKNNP
+1048 FINNQNNP
-1056 FFNSPIF
+1056 FFKSNIF
-1063 SSLISKIQTLNKIVS
+1063 SNLISKIQNENKILK

-1083 TKKGLRLL
+1083 TNKGLRLL
-1091 LIIDNIKNIK
+1091 LIIDNIENIK
-1101 NLNKLINKLV
+1101 KLNKVINKLLG
-1111 SLQ
+1111 S

>member
-39 SGKSYRIASLYKNL
+39 SGKSYRIASLFKNL

-95 QEVYE
+95 QDVYE

-118 KSKLIV
+118 KSRLIV

-156 SINELLFKLGFNRVP
+156 SINEILFKLGFNRVP

-208 ICSFNIETQ
+208 ICSFNVENQ
-217 ISISAFENITILPN
+217 LSINAFENLSILPN
-231 TSNIDFSKKRNSF
+231 TSNIDFSKQRHSIV
-244 FDFFPENTVY
+244 DFFPENTVY
-254 IFNDF
+254 VFNDF
-259 DRTINSLKK
+259 DKTINSLKK
-268 LYANAEKLYKSKKT
+268 LYANAKKINKT
-282 KDYSPETLFIS
+282 KEVQLPESLFIN
-293 DNEIID
+293 DIEIID

-309 ESSIYIKKLKKIH
+309 ESSIHIKKIKKIDI
-322 VKQYPQ
+322 KQYPQ

-334 FNFLINHL
+334 FDFLINHL
-342 NNNSD
+342 DNNTN
-347 KGFKNIIFCSN
+347 KGFNNIIFCSN

-364 FHDIFQEMEVNVKY
+364 FDDIFEEMEVNVKY

-385 YKGFEDEEAKIS
+385 YKGFEDEEAKVS
-397 FFTDHQI
+397 FFSDHQI

-415 NYSNFQNLSLKEI
+415 NYSNFQNLSLKEV

-867 IAHENS
+867 ITHENS

-937 ELKEKEFKD
+937 EIKEKEFKD

-970 LIPDDYISDTSERLS
+970 LIPDDYINDTSERLS

-1091 LIIDNIKNIK
+1091 LIINNIKNIK

-1111 SLQ
+1111 GLQ

>member
-1 MQQKIKAII
+1 LQQKIKAII
-10 NISNNLYSQ
+10 NISNNLNSQ

-39 SGKSYRIASLYKNL
+39 SGKSYRIASLFKNL

-60 LNNSEEASYYL
+60 LNSSEEASYYL

-95 QEVYE
+95 QDIYE

-171 FVSTPGEF
+171 FVSSPGEF

-217 ISISAFENITILPN
+217 ISINAFDHITILPN
-231 TSNIDFSKKRNSF
+231 TSNIDFSKKRSSF

-259 DRTINSLKK
+259 DKTINSLKK
-268 LYANAEKLYKSKKT
+268 LYSNAEKLYKSKKIE
-282 KDYSPETLFIS
+282 DYLPESLFIN
-293 DNEIID
+293 DNEIIN

-309 ESSIYIKKLKKIH
+309 EQSIYIKKLKKIH
-322 VKQYPQ
+322 IKQYPQ

-364 FHDIFQEMEVNVKY
+364 FHDIFQEIEINVKY
-378 KTIIKPI
+378 ETIIKPI

-867 IAHENS
+867 ITHENS

-953 DHQYYV
+953 HHQYYV

-970 LIPDDYISDTSERLS
+970 LIPDDYISDTSERLY

-1048 FINDKNNP
+1048 FINDKNNS

-1101 NLNKLINKLV
+1101 KLNKLINKLL
-1111 SLQ
+1111 SL

>member
-95 QEVYE
+95 QDVYE

-217 ISISAFENITILPN
+217 ISINAFENITILPN

-259 DRTINSLKK
+259 DKTINSLKK
-268 LYANAEKLYKSKKT
+268 LYANAEKLFKSKKRE
-282 KDYSPETLFIS
+282 DYSPESLFIN

-867 IAHENS
+867 ITHENS

-970 LIPDDYISDTSERLS
+970 LIPDDYINDTSERLS

-1056 FFNSPIF
+1056 FFSSPIF

-1111 SLQ
+1111 NLQ

>member
-1 MQQKIKAII
+1 L
-10 NISNNLYSQ
+10 S
-19 NEIQKSI
+19 
-26 LLNELI
+26 NELI
-32 YVKGLVG
+32 HIKGLVG
-39 SGKSYRIASLYKNL
+39 SGKSFRIASAFKKSSH
-53 NLNFFII
+53 NFFII
-60 LNNSEEASYYL
+60 LTNAEQAAYYL
-71 NDFENFL
+71 NDFENIL
-78 PKDEVLFF
+78 SKDEVLFF

-100 NSNILSRSEVLK
+100 NSNILLRSEVLK
-112 KIKNKT
+112 KIKNKN
-118 KSKLIV
+118 KLIV

-132 KIISQNILNKKTLYF
+132 KIISQNTLNKNSLKIDRENT
-147 DKVKSFSLD
+147 FSLD

-171 FVSTPGEF
+171 FVSSPGEF
-179 SIRGGILDIYSFSYN
+179 SVRGGILDVYSFSYN

-201 FDDKVER
+201 FDDKIER
-208 ICSFNIETQ
+208 ICSFNVETQ
-217 ISISAFENITILPN
+217 LSINAFNSITILPN
-231 TSNIDFSKKRNSF
+231 TSNVDFSNKRDSII
-244 FDFFPENTVY
+244 DFFPKNTVFV
-254 IFNDF
+254 FNDF
-259 DRTINSLKK
+259 DQTMKTLNQ
-268 LYANAEKLYKSKKT
+268 LYIGAEKIYKSKKNN
-282 KDYSPETLFIS
+282 DYSPETLFIN
-293 DNEIID
+293 DFEIID
-299 KIKNKNAILF
+299 KIKNKNAIIF
-309 ESSIYIKKLKKIH
+309 EPSIYIKELKKI
-322 VKQYPQ
+322 QINQNPQ

-334 FNFLINHL
+334 FNFLIDHL
-342 NNNSD
+342 NKNNE
-347 KGFKNIIFCSN
+347 KGFENIIFCSN

-364 FHDIFQEMEVNVKY
+364 FHDIFQEMETPVNY
-378 KTIIKPI
+378 KTIIKPL
-385 YKGFEDEEAKIS
+385 YKGFEDEEAQIS
-397 FFTDHQI
+397 YFTDHQI
-404 FERYHKYKLRN
+404 FERYHKYKLRK
-415 NYSNFQNLSLKEI
+415 NYSNYKNLSLKEI

-453 KINNSLQESVKIL
+453 EVNNSFQEAIKIL
-466 YGDSDI
+466 YGDSDV

-497 KLGSKAWKNLKIKTK
+497 KLGSKAWENLKLKTK

-528 RKEKIGFAFNPDS
+528 RKEKIGFSFNPDS

-551 LFEDTPDQTKTTK
+551 LFEDTPDQTKTTN
-564 DVKTDME
+564 DVKSDME

-595 AFKAVDNNKQVAV
+595 AFKAVDNNKQVAI

-616 FQHYNSFL
+616 FQHYNSFS

-631 ITIDYLNRF
+631 ISIEYLNRF
-640 RSSKEKNQISEK
+640 KSSKEKKEISEE
-652 LSLGKIDIIIGTH
+652 LSSGKIDILIGTH
-665 QIVNNINF
+665 QIVNNNILF

-680 VDEEQKFGVSVKEK
+680 IDEEQKFGVSVKEK
-694 LRNLKVNVDVLTL
+694 LQNLKVNVDVLTL

-729 STPPPNRYPIQ
+729 TTPPPNRYPIQ
-740 TEIIRFDEKIIK
+740 TEIIRFDENIIK
-752 DAIVYEMQRGGQVF
+752 NAIIYEMQRGGQVF
-766 FIHNLVSNINEVFE
+766 FIHNLVNNISEVFD
-780 FIERLVPDAKIV
+780 FIQRLVPDAKIV
-792 IGHGQM
+792 IAHGQM
-798 DGKKL
+798 EGKKL
-803 EKTMLEFIKGKH
+803 EKTMLEFIKGKY

-867 IAHENS
+867 ITPENS
-873 NITKEASKRI
+873 NMTSEAGKRI
-883 KAIEENSNLGSGI
+883 KAIEQNSSLGSGI

-932 QEAID
+932 QEAIN
-937 ELKEKEFKD
+937 ELKEKEFKE
-946 LYKSEKI
+946 LYKSEKL
-953 DHQYYV
+953 DDPYYV

-970 LIPDDYISDTSERLS
+970 LIPDNYVSNTTERLS
-985 QYQELSKI
+985 LYQELSTI
-993 KDEEK
+993 NDEDTLR
-998 IENFK
+998 NFK
-1003 IKLQD
+1003 LKLKD
-1008 RFGEIPIPT
+1008 RFGVLPDSTI
-1017 YELIETV
+1017 ELIETI
-1024 KLKWGLKKI
+1024 KLKWILKKI
-1033 AIERAVIKNNQFVGY
+1033 AIEKIVIKKNKFVGY
-1048 FINDKNNP
+1048 FINDQNNP
-1056 FFNSPIF
+1056 FFNSTIF
-1063 SSLISKIQTLNKIVS
+1063 SNLISKIQNLNKIVT

-1091 LIIDNIKNIK
+1091 LIINNIKNIK
-1101 NLNKLINKLV
+1101 KLNEIINKLI
-1111 SLQ
+1111 SL

>member
-39 SGKSYRIASLYKNL
+39 SGKSYRIASLFKNL

-95 QEVYE
+95 QDVYE

-118 KSKLIV
+118 KSRLIV

-156 SINELLFKLGFNRVP
+156 SINEILFKLGFNRVP

-217 ISISAFENITILPN
+217 ISINAFENITILPN

-259 DRTINSLKK
+259 DKTITSLKK
-268 LYANAEKLYKSKKT
+268 LYANAENIYKSQKREN
-282 KDYSPETLFIS
+282 YSPESLFIN

-521 LIKLYAK
+521 LIKIYAK

-867 IAHENS
+867 ITHENS

-937 ELKEKEFKD
+937 EIKEKEFKD

-970 LIPDDYISDTSERLS
+970 LIPDDYINDTSERLS

-1091 LIIDNIKNIK
+1091 LIINNIKNIK
-1101 NLNKLINKLV
+1101 NLNKLINKLLN
-1111 SLQ
+1111 LQ

>member
-217 ISISAFENITILPN
+217 ISINAFENITILPN

-259 DRTINSLKK
+259 DKTIDSLKK
-268 LYANAEKLYKSKKT
+268 LYANAEKLFKSKKRE
-282 KDYSPETLFIS
+282 DYSPESLFIN

-415 NYSNFQNLSLKEI
+415 NYSNFQKLSLKEI

-867 IAHENS
+867 ITHENS

>member
-1 MQQKIKAII
+1 M
-10 NISNNLYSQ
+10 S
-19 NEIQKSI
+19 
-26 LLNELI
+26 NELI
-32 YVKGLVG
+32 YIKGLVG
-39 SGKSYRIASLYKNL
+39 SGKSFRIASLFKKSN
-53 NLNFFII
+53 NDFFII
-60 LNNSEEASYYL
+60 LNNQEEANYYL
-71 NDFENFL
+71 NDFENIL
-78 PKDEVLFF
+78 SKNEVLFF

-100 NSNILSRSEVLK
+100 NSNILLRSEVLK
-112 KIKNKT
+112 NINNKN

-132 KIISQNILNKKTLYF
+132 KIVSQNTLNNKSVYF
-147 DKVKSFSLD
+147 DKIKPFSLD
-156 SINELLFKLGFNRVP
+156 SINELLFELGFNRVP
-171 FVSTPGEF
+171 FISTPGEF
-179 SIRGGILDIYSFSYN
+179 SIRGGILDVYSFSYN

-201 FDDKVER
+201 FDDKIER
-208 ICSFNIETQ
+208 ICSFNVENQ
-217 ISISAFENITILPN
+217 LSINAFENITILPN
-231 TSNIDFSKKRNSF
+231 TSNIDFLNKRYSI

-254 IFNDF
+254 VFNDF
-259 DRTINSLKK
+259 DKTINSLEK
-268 LYANAEKLYKSKKT
+268 LYANAEKIYKSKKSE
-282 KDYSPETLFIS
+282 DYLPKSLFINDS
-293 DNEIID
+293 EIIE
-299 KIKNKNAILF
+299 KIKNKNAIIF
-309 ESSIYIKKLKKIH
+309 EPSIHINKIKKI
-322 VKQYPQ
+322 QINQNPQ

-334 FNFLINHL
+334 FNLLIDHL
-342 NNNSD
+342 NNNSR
-347 KGFKNIIFCSN
+347 KGFENIIFCSN

-364 FHDIFQEMEVNVKY
+364 FHDIFQEMEIPVKY
-378 KTIIKPI
+378 KTIIKPL
-385 YKGFEDEEAKIS
+385 YKGFEDEEAQIS

-415 NYSNFQNLSLKEI
+415 NYSNYQNLTLKEI
-428 NKLNKGDYVTHIDHG
+428 NKLNKGDYITHIDHG

-453 KINNSLQESVKIL
+453 EVNNSFQEAIKIL
-466 YGDSDI
+466 YADSDI

-497 KLGSKAWKNLKIKTK
+497 KLGSKAWKNLKLNTK

-528 RKEKIGFAFNPDS
+528 RKEKIGFSFNPDS
-541 YLQWELEASF
+541 SLQWELEASF
-551 LFEDTPDQTKTTK
+551 LFEDTPDQTKATN
-564 DVKTDME
+564 DVKLDME

-616 FQHYNSFL
+616 FQHYNSFS
-624 ERLKNFP
+624 ERLKDLP

-640 RSSKEKNQISEK
+640 RSLKDKKEIAKK
-652 LSLGKIDIIIGTH
+652 LNIGKIDILIGTH
-665 QIVNNINF
+665 QIVNNMLF

-729 STPPPNRYPIQ
+729 TTPPPNRYPIQ
-740 TEIIRFDEKIIK
+740 TEIIRFDENIIK
-752 DAIVYEMQRGGQVF
+752 KAIIYEMQRGGQVF
-766 FIHNLVSNINEVFE
+766 FIHNLVSNISEVFE
-780 FIERLVPDAKIV
+780 FIQRLVPDAKIV

-798 DGKKL
+798 QGKKL

-867 IAHENS
+867 ITPKNS
-873 NITKEASKRI
+873 NMTSEASKRI

-920 NEMGFETYQKIL
+920 NEMGFDTYQKIL

-937 ELKEKEFKD
+937 ELKEKEFKE
-946 LYKSEKI
+946 LYKLEKL
-953 DHQYYV
+953 DDPYYI

-970 LIPDDYISDTSERLS
+970 LIPDNYVNDTTERLS
-985 QYQELSKI
+985 LYQELSVINDK
-993 KDEEK
+993 ENL
-998 IENFK
+998 ENFK
-1003 IKLQD
+1003 LKLKD
-1008 RFGEIPIPT
+1008 RFGTIPNET
-1017 YELIETV
+1017 VELIEMI
-1024 KLKWGLKKI
+1024 KLKWILKKI
-1033 AIERAVIKNNQFVGY
+1033 AIEKIVIKKNQFTGYFVNNQNNQF
-1048 FINDKNNP
+1048 
-1056 FFNSPIF
+1056 FNSNIF
-1063 SSLISKIQTLNKIVS
+1063 SNLILKIQNQNKGFR

-1091 LIIDNIKNIK
+1091 LIIDNIANIK
-1101 NLNKLINKLV
+1101 KLNNIINNLLG
-1111 SLQ
+1111 S

>member
-259 DRTINSLKK
+259 DKTINSLKK
-268 LYANAEKLYKSKKT
+268 LYANAEKLFKSKKRE
-282 KDYSPETLFIS
+282 DYSPESLFIN

-541 YLQWELEASF
+541 HLQWELEASF

-867 IAHENS
+867 ITHENS

-1056 FFNSPIF
+1056 FFSSPIF

-1101 NLNKLINKLV
+1101 NLNKLINKLL

>member
-95 QEVYE
+95 QDVYE

-217 ISISAFENITILPN
+217 ISINAFENITILPN

-259 DRTINSLKK
+259 DKTINSLKK
-268 LYANAEKLYKSKKT
+268 LYANAEKLYKSKKRE
-282 KDYSPETLFIS
+282 DYSPESLFIN

-867 IAHENS
+867 ITHENS

-953 DHQYYV
+953 DYQYYV

-1056 FFNSPIF
+1056 FFSSPIF

>member
-1 MQQKIKAII
+1 M
-10 NISNNLYSQ
+10 S
-19 NEIQKSI
+19 
-26 LLNELI
+26 NELI
-32 YVKGLVG
+32 YIKGLVG
-39 SGKSYRIASLYKNL
+39 SGKSYRIASLFKKSSND
-53 NLNFFII
+53 FFVI
-60 LNNSEEASYYL
+60 LNNQEEATYYL
-71 NDFENFL
+71 NDFENIL
-78 PKDEVLFF
+78 SKDEVLFF

-95 QEVYE
+95 QEIYE
-100 NSNILSRSEVLK
+100 NSNILLRSEVLK
-112 KIKNKT
+112 KIKNKN
-118 KSKLIV
+118 KSRLIV

-132 KIISQNILNKKTLYF
+132 KIISQNTLNKKSL
-147 DKVKSFSLD
+147 KINKEKSFSLD

-179 SIRGGILDIYSFSYN
+179 SIRGGILDVFSFSYN

-217 ISISAFENITILPN
+217 LSINAFDSITIIPN
-231 TSNIDFSKKRNSF
+231 TSNIDFSNKRDSII
-244 FDFFPENTVY
+244 DFFHENTLYV
-254 IFNDF
+254 FNDF
-259 DRTINSLKK
+259 DQTMKILNQ
-268 LYANAEKLYKSKKT
+268 LYSGAEKIYNSKINN
-282 KDYSPETLFIS
+282 DHAPETLFINDS
-293 DNEIID
+293 EIIE
-299 KIKNKNAILF
+299 KIKNKNTIIF
-309 ESSIYIKKLKKIH
+309 EPSFHIKKIKKI
-322 VKQYPQ
+322 QINQNPQ

-334 FNFLINHL
+334 FNLLIDHL

-347 KGFKNIIFCSN
+347 KGFENVIFCSN

-364 FHDIFQEMEVNVKY
+364 FHDIFQEMEIPVKY
-378 KTIIKPI
+378 KTIIKPL
-385 YKGFEDEEAKIS
+385 YKGFEDEEAQIS
-397 FFTDHQI
+397 LFTDHQI

-415 NYSNFQNLSLKEI
+415 NYSNYQNLSLKEI
-428 NKLNKGDYVTHIDHG
+428 NKLNKGDYITHIDHG

-453 KINNSLQESVKIL
+453 EVNNSFQEAVKIL

-497 KLGSKAWKNLKIKTK
+497 KLGSKAWKNLKLNTK

-528 RKEKIGFAFNPDS
+528 RKEKIGFSFNPDS
-541 YLQWELEASF
+541 SLQWELEASF
-551 LFEDTPDQTKTTK
+551 LFEDTPDQTKTTN
-564 DVKTDME
+564 DVKSDME

-616 FQHYNSFL
+616 FQHYNSFS
-624 ERLKNFP
+624 ERLKDFP

-640 RSSKEKNQISEK
+640 KSLKEKKDISEK
-652 LSLGKIDIIIGTH
+652 LTSGKIDILIGTH
-665 QIVNNINF
+665 QIVNNILF

-729 STPPPNRYPIQ
+729 TTPPPNRYPIQ
-740 TEIIRFDEKIIK
+740 TEIIRFDENIIK
-752 DAIVYEMQRGGQVF
+752 EAIIYEMQRGGQVF
-766 FIHNLVSNINEVFE
+766 FIHNLVNNISEVFE
-780 FIERLVPDAKIV
+780 FIQRLVPDAKIV
-792 IGHGQM
+792 IGHGKMQ
-798 DGKKL
+798 GKKL

-867 IAHENS
+867 ITPENS
-873 NITKEASKRI
+873 NMTKEASKRI

-937 ELKEKEFKD
+937 ELKEKEFKE
-946 LYKSEKI
+946 LYKSEKL
-953 DHQYYV
+953 DDTYYI

-970 LIPDDYISDTSERLS
+970 LIPDNYINDTTERLS
-985 QYQELSKI
+985 LYQELSIVNDK
-993 KDEEK
+993 ENL
-998 IENFK
+998 ENFK
-1003 IKLQD
+1003 LKLKD
-1008 RFGEIPIPT
+1008 RFGAIPNET
-1017 YELIETV
+1017 NELIETI
-1024 KLKWGLKKI
+1024 KLKWILKKI
-1033 AIERAVIKNNQFVGY
+1033 AIEKIVIKKNQFVGY
-1048 FINDKNNP
+1048 FINNQNNP
-1056 FFNSPIF
+1056 FFNSTIF
-1063 SSLISKIQTLNKIVS
+1063 SNLISKIQNQNKVVR

-1091 LIIDNIKNIK
+1091 LIIDNIENIK
-1101 NLNKLINKLV
+1101 NLNTVINNLL
-1111 SLQ
+1111 SS

>member
-78 PKDEVLFF
+78 PNDEVLFF

-95 QEVYE
+95 QDVYE

-217 ISISAFENITILPN
+217 ISINAFENITILPN

-259 DRTINSLKK
+259 DKTIDSLKK
-268 LYANAEKLYKSKKT
+268 LYANAEKLYKSKKRE
-282 KDYSPETLFIS
+282 DYSPESLFIN

-342 NNNSD
+342 NNNSN

-766 FIHNLVSNINEVFE
+766 FIHNLVSNINEVSE

-867 IAHENS
+867 ITHENS

-970 LIPDDYISDTSERLS
+970 LIPDDYINDTSERLS

>member
-1 MQQKIKAII
+1 L
-10 NISNNLYSQ
+10 S
-19 NEIQKSI
+19 
-26 LLNELI
+26 NELI
-32 YVKGLVG
+32 YIKGLVG
-39 SGKSYRIASLYKNL
+39 SGKSYRIASLFKKSSND
-53 NLNFFII
+53 FFVI
-60 LNNSEEASYYL
+60 LNNQEEATYYL
-71 NDFENFL
+71 NDFENIL
-78 PKDEVLFF
+78 SKDEVLFF

-95 QEVYE
+95 QEIYE
-100 NSNILSRSEVLK
+100 NSNILLRSEVLK
-112 KIKNKT
+112 KIKNKN
-118 KSKLIV
+118 KSRLIV

-132 KIISQNILNKKTLYF
+132 KIISQNTLNKKSL
-147 DKVKSFSLD
+147 KINKEKSFSLD

-179 SIRGGILDIYSFSYN
+179 SIRGGILDIFSFSYN

-201 FDDKVER
+201 FDNKIER
-208 ICSFNIETQ
+208 ICSFNVETQ
-217 ISISAFENITILPN
+217 LSINAFDSITIIPN
-231 TSNIDFSKKRNSF
+231 TSNIDFSNKRDSIIDF
-244 FDFFPENTVY
+244 FDENTLYV
-254 IFNDF
+254 FNDF
-259 DRTINSLKK
+259 DQTMKILNQ
-268 LYANAEKLYKSKKT
+268 LYSGAEKIYNSKINN
-282 KDYSPETLFIS
+282 DHAPETLFINDS
-293 DNEIID
+293 EIIE
-299 KIKNKNAILF
+299 KIKNKNTIIF
-309 ESSIYIKKLKKIH
+309 EPSFHIKKIKKI
-322 VKQYPQ
+322 QINQNPQ

-334 FNFLINHL
+334 FNLLIDHL

-347 KGFKNIIFCSN
+347 KGFENVIFCSN

-364 FHDIFQEMEVNVKY
+364 FHDIFQEMEIPVKY
-378 KTIIKPI
+378 KTIIKPL
-385 YKGFEDEEAKIS
+385 YKGFEDEEAQIS

-415 NYSNFQNLSLKEI
+415 NYSNYQNLSLKEI

-453 KINNSLQESVKIL
+453 EVNNSFQEAVKIL

-497 KLGSKAWKNLKIKTK
+497 KLGSKVWKNLKINTK

-528 RKEKIGFAFNPDS
+528 RKEKIGFSFKSDS
-541 YLQWELEASF
+541 SLQWELEASF
-551 LFEDTPDQTKTTK
+551 LFEDTPDQTKTTN
-564 DVKTDME
+564 DVKSDME
-571 SPHPMDRLI
+571 SPNPMDRLI

-616 FQHYNSFL
+616 FQHYNSFS
-624 ERLKNFP
+624 ERLKDFP
-631 ITIDYLNRF
+631 ITVDYLNRF
-640 RSSKEKNQISEK
+640 RSSKEKKDISEK
-652 LSLGKIDIIIGTH
+652 LTSGKIDILIGTH
-665 QIVNNINF
+665 QIVNNIFF

-694 LRNLKVNVDVLTL
+694 LRNLKINVDVLTL

-729 STPPPNRYPIQ
+729 TTPPPNRYPIQ
-740 TEIIRFDEKIIK
+740 TEIIRFDENIIK
-752 DAIVYEMQRGGQVF
+752 EAIIYEMQRGGQVF
-766 FIHNLVSNINEVFE
+766 FIHNLVNNISEVFE
-780 FIERLVPDAKIV
+780 LIQRLVPDAKIV

-798 DGKKL
+798 QGKKL
-803 EKTMLEFIKGKH
+803 EKTMLEFIIGKH

-867 IAHENS
+867 ITPENS
-873 NITKEASKRI
+873 NMTKEASKRI
-883 KAIEENSNLGSGI
+883 KAIEENSNLGAGI

-932 QEAID
+932 KEAID
-937 ELKEKEFKD
+937 ELKEKEFKE
-946 LYKSEKI
+946 LYKSEKL
-953 DHQYYV
+953 DHPYFI

-970 LIPDDYISDTSERLS
+970 LIPDNYINDTTERLS
-985 QYQELSKI
+985 LYQELSVINDK
-993 KDEEK
+993 ENL
-998 IENFK
+998 ENFK
-1003 IKLQD
+1003 LKLKD
-1008 RFGEIPIPT
+1008 RFGIIPNET
-1017 YELIETV
+1017 NELIETI
-1024 KLKWGLKKI
+1024 KLKWILRKI
-1033 AIERAVIKNNQFVGY
+1033 AIEKIVIKKNQFIGY
-1048 FINDKNNP
+1048 FINNQNNP
-1056 FFNSPIF
+1056 FFSSNIF
-1063 SSLISKIQTLNKIVS
+1063 SNLISKIQNQNKVIR

-1091 LIIDNIKNIK
+1091 LIIDNIENIK
-1101 NLNKLINKLV
+1101 NLNKVINNLL
-1111 SLQ
+1111 SS

>member
-95 QEVYE
+95 QDVYE

-156 SINELLFKLGFNRVP
+156 SINEILFKLGFNRVP

-217 ISISAFENITILPN
+217 ISINAFENITILPN
-231 TSNIDFSKKRNSF
+231 TSNIDFSKKRSSF

-259 DRTINSLKK
+259 DKTIDSLKK
-268 LYANAEKLYKSKKT
+268 LYANAEKLFKSKKRE
-282 KDYSPETLFIS
+282 DYSPESLFIN

-541 YLQWELEASF
+541 HLQWELEASF

-815 DVLIA
+815 DLLIA

-867 IAHENS
+867 ITHENS

-883 KAIEENSNLGSGI
+883 KTIEENSNLGSGI

-970 LIPDDYISDTSERLS
+970 LIPDDYINDTSERLS

-1091 LIIDNIKNIK
+1091 LIINNIKNIK

-1111 SLQ
+1111 GLQ

>member
-1 MQQKIKAII
+1 LQQKIKAII

-78 PKDEVLFF
+78 PNDEVLFF

-95 QEVYE
+95 QDVYE

-217 ISISAFENITILPN
+217 ISINAFENITILPN

-259 DRTINSLKK
+259 DKTINSLKK
-268 LYANAEKLYKSKKT
+268 LYANAEKLFKSKKRE
-282 KDYSPETLFIS
+282 DYSPESLFIN

-867 IAHENS
+867 ITHENS

-970 LIPDDYISDTSERLS
+970 LIPDDYINDTSERLS

-1056 FFNSPIF
+1056 FFSSPIF

-1111 SLQ
+1111 NLQ

>member
-1 MQQKIKAII
+1 M
-10 NISNNLYSQ
+10 
-19 NEIQKSI
+19 
-26 LLNELI
+26 
-32 YVKGLVG
+32 
-39 SGKSYRIASLYKNL
+39 
-53 NLNFFII
+53 I
-60 LNNSEEASYYL
+60 LNSSEEASYYL

-95 QEVYE
+95 QDIYE

-171 FVSTPGEF
+171 FVSSPGEF

-217 ISISAFENITILPN
+217 ISINAFDHITILPN
-231 TSNIDFSKKRNSF
+231 TSNIDFSKKRSSF

-259 DRTINSLKK
+259 DKTINSLKK
-268 LYANAEKLYKSKKT
+268 LYSNAEKLYKSKKIE
-282 KDYSPETLFIS
+282 DYLPESLFIN
-293 DNEIID
+293 DNEIIN

-309 ESSIYIKKLKKIH
+309 EQSIYIKKLKKIH
-322 VKQYPQ
+322 IKQYPQ

-364 FHDIFQEMEVNVKY
+364 FHDIFQEIEINVKY
-378 KTIIKPI
+378 ETIIKPI

-867 IAHENS
+867 ITHENS

-953 DHQYYV
+953 HHQYYV

-970 LIPDDYISDTSERLS
+970 LIPDDYISDTSERLY

-1048 FINDKNNP
+1048 FINDKNNS

-1101 NLNKLINKLV
+1101 KLNKLINKLL
-1111 SLQ
+1111 SL

>member
-78 PKDEVLFF
+78 PNDEVLFF

-95 QEVYE
+95 QDVYE

-179 SIRGGILDIYSFSYN
+179 SIRGGILDVYSFSYN

-217 ISISAFENITILPN
+217 ISINAFENITILPN

-259 DRTINSLKK
+259 DKTINSLKK
-268 LYANAEKLYKSKKT
+268 LYANAEKLFKSKKRE
-282 KDYSPETLFIS
+282 DYSPESLFIN

-334 FNFLINHL
+334 FNFLIKHL

-541 YLQWELEASF
+541 HLQWELEASF

-766 FIHNLVSNINEVFE
+766 FIHNLVSNINEVSE

-867 IAHENS
+867 ITHENS

-970 LIPDDYISDTSERLS
+970 LIPDDYINDTSERLS

-1056 FFNSPIF
+1056 FFSSPIF

-1111 SLQ
+1111 NLQ